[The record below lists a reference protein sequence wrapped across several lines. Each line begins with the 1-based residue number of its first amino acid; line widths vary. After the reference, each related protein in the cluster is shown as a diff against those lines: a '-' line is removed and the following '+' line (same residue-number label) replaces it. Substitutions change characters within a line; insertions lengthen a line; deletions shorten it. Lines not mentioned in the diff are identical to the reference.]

1 MRTLTAL
8 ALVTLFAAPALA
20 ERHDALQTTGTTR
33 QAQLRADLQVTNTG
47 RAATSAPDVDHG
59 PSALK
64 PREIAPLSGAM
75 ADMVERQMR
84 KNLTSIDSCAAEAT
98 QRNPQASGVVNL
110 AVTVSDR
117 KVTAVAAAD
126 DTVKDAA
133 LTECLTKAAHAWTFS
148 LKSAE
153 FTWPVSLKS
162 HH

>member
-1 MRTLTAL
+1 MRIMTAL
-8 ALVTLFAAPALA
+8 ALVTLFAVPARA

-33 QAQLRADLQVTNTG
+33 TAQLRADLQVTNTG
-47 RAATSAPDVDHG
+47 RAATSAADVDHG

-64 PREIAPLSGAM
+64 PRDAGPLSGAM

-84 KNLTSIDSCAAEAT
+84 KNVGSIDTCAAEAT
-98 QRNPQASGVVNL
+98 QRNPQAAGTINL
-110 AVTVSDR
+110 AVVVSDR
-117 KVTAVAAAD
+117 KVTTVAAAD

-153 FTWPVSLKS
+153 FTWPVSLT
-162 HH
+162 HRR